1 MRRITVTEW
10 PIKTAEGTEGKES
23 LLQVLSILVTNK
35 KPEEMPRGLEQFKL
49 FNKLVKAFEK
59 AEQTKV
65 LELEEDTY
73 KFLKDTVNRDIPSI
87 WGTNKNIVE
96 AIDAFYNA
104 KEE

>member
-1 MRRITVTEW
+1 MRKINVTEW
-10 PIKTAEGTEGKES
+10 TVKNPEGVETKEN

-35 KPEEMPRGLEQFKL
+35 KPEDLPRGLEQFKL
-49 FNKLVKAFEK
+49 FNKLIKAFEK
-59 AEQTKV
+59 AEVSKI

-73 KFLKDTVNRDIPSI
+73 KFLKNTIDRDIPSI

-96 AIDAFYNA
+96 AIDNFYNA